1 MGMKDTV
8 TKEYMQN
15 TEVFADTFN
24 FLIYG
29 GEQIIRPENLH
40 ELDMS
45 EIVLP
50 YGDDNKS
57 EPVQK
62 FPDVLKMATAMA
74 DENAAYLILGIEKQ
88 RIFIMQC
95 RLETVYTI
103 CFSTPSMFLML
114 VNRIKIPII

>member
-103 CFSTPSMFLML
+103 YFSTPSMFLML

>member
-40 ELDMS
+40 ELDMA

-103 CFSTPSMFLML
+103 YFSTPSMFLML